1 MIQARRTALILSLL
15 GLSGLCL
22 GSFAQD
28 RVRVVIGTQNNECR
42 IVNTYPEY
50 WVDGRPFFE
59 HAAAF
64 FYHRIPRD
72 RWGEELLHFK
82 EMGINTIDLYP
93 FWNWHEP
100 EEGVLDFDGHTNP
113 QRDLRFLL
121 RLIDSMG
128 FKITL
133 RPGPYFTGEWR
144 NGGYPDWLMRKPGF
158 GMSEQTILDG
168 RYPRFSA
175 LQRDQSDEAA
185 RGWLDNQTHLIYP
198 RKWYRDL
205 LEFFSSLYAGGHGP
219 LINIQIDDDQVSF
232 LYNHVGSD
240 TWRYL
245 D

>member
-168 RYPRFSA
+168 RYPGFRLCSGTNRTK
-175 LQRDQSDEAA
+175 QRGMVGQPDSPHLYTQVVSRPSGVFFLFICGRPWAA
-185 RGWLDNQTHLIYP
+185 D
-198 RKWYRDL
+198 
-205 LEFFSSLYAGGHGP
+205 
-219 LINIQIDDDQVSF
+219 
-232 LYNHVGSD
+232 
-240 TWRYL
+240 
-245 D
+245 